1 VYFPT
6 AQVNVSNFP
15 ATYTVMV
22 FSSTNFSNS
31 RSFDDSVPAGSTYVG
46 QAILGA

>member
-1 VYFPT
+1 VYFPS

-22 FSSTNFSNS
+22 FASTNFSNS
-31 RSFDDSVPAGSTYVG
+31 RSFDDAVPAGSTYVG